1 MASKKNLF
9 AWASIDEHGHAKGGE
24 AGNQTGKELKVGYYY
39 DFGQNVCVRFTSRY
53 TRKAA
58 AIIAAALAECD
69 NIGYDQGERGTL
81 YALAKANDWKIEK
94 LLKALENKKVECDC
108 SSFVATVINLAF
120 EYPKVPC
127 FTTATML
134 DNTVRKYPD
143 DFKQLSIP
151 EAEKKFYK
159 GDMPLK
165 AGKHVIINI

>member
-1 MASKKNLF
+1 MASKNLF
-9 AWASIDEHGHAKGGE
+9 AWASIDENGHARGGA
-24 AGNQTGKELKVGYYY
+24 AGDQTGKEVKVGYYY
-39 DFGQNVCVRFTSRY
+39 DFGQNVCVRFTNRF

-69 NIGYDQGERGTL
+69 NIGYDQDQRGTL

-94 LLKALENKKVECDC
+94 LLKALETKKVECDC

-120 EYPKVPC
+120 EYPKVSC

-143 DFKQLSIP
+143 DFKELSIL

-159 GDMPLK
+159 GDMPLRP
-165 AGKHVIINI
+165 GHHVIINV

>member
-1 MASKKNLF
+1 MASKNLF
-9 AWASIDEHGHAKGGE
+9 AWASIDENGHARGGA
-24 AGNQTGKELKVGYYY
+24 AGDQTGREVRVGFYY
-39 DFGQNVCVRFTSRY
+39 DFGQNVCVRFTNRY

-69 NIGYDQGERGTL
+69 NIGYDQGQRGTL

-94 LLKALENKKVECDC
+94 LLKALETKKVECDC

-143 DFKQLSIP
+143 DFKQLTIR
-151 EAEKKFYK
+151 EAEAKFYK
-159 GDMPLK
+159 GDMPLRP
-165 AGKHVIINI
+165 GHHVIINV